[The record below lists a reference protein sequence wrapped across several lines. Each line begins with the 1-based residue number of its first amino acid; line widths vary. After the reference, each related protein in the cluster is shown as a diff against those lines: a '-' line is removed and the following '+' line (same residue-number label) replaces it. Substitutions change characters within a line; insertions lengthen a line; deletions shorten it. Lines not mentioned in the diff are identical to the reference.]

1 VSVSLAS
8 IPTLH
13 HAYFGTQ
20 LICQLSV
27 IMNFD
32 TWAAWY
38 NTWLHIKLTPK
49 GVVFSFLFFLSFDWR
64 GLFAVFA
71 DVAWAALQTL
81 VALHETVLLC
91 SWHFSFL
98 FFSFFFSFLSFP
110 FLSFPFF
117 SFPFLSFLFLSFPFF
132 SFLFFS
138 FLFFSFLFSC
148 SACGTCCSSCSAWLQ
163 CRPQVKAAGLAGG
176 SGDTADSCARLEGSL
191 HPDNECGH
199 SQGAAPVCQ

>member
-138 FLFFSFLFSC
+138 FLFFSFLLFC
-148 SACGTCCSSCSAWLQ
+148 LWHLLQQLQ
-163 CRPQVKAAGLAGG
+163 CLAAMQA
-176 SGDTADSCARLEGSL
+176 SGESCRTCRWFRRYSRQL
-191 HPDNECGH
+191 
-199 SQGAAPVCQ
+199 CQA